1 MFIPSLEIRAL
12 ACIKA
17 RIRIDFGVNQI
28 PVITEVPAPIAG
40 IVIIPDLTFALA
52 PEAHWLRFTRIEPY
66 RDSELAPA
74 YPVPTRQPVP
84 VVLRSRVTGS

>member
-52 PEAHWLRFTRIEPY
+52 PEAH
-66 RDSELAPA
+66 
-74 YPVPTRQPVP
+74 
-84 VVLRSRVTGS
+84 